1 MNTPESTLVHG
12 ATAIFQCDGVTA
24 CYDRIPVIFGI
35 DLELA
40 RGEVL
45 AILGP
50 NGAGKSSLLGSIAG
64 VVQGAG
70 RIELRGKQ
78 LGNLPAHAR
87 AAAGLAFVPEGRRNI
102 FPTLSVADNLKIGLR
117 LAPKSE
123 RDRIARFIVRLF
135 PSLEERIATSAAML
149 SGGEQ
154 QMLAISVALGRDPTL
169 LILDEPSQGLA
180 PSVLELLEDAL
191 AELRT
196 RDLAIILAEQNIDFA
211 SRLADRYI
219 VLSQGK
225 AVASGFRKDI
235 TDIDKI
241 AAAYFDVP
249 GAVNA

>member
-1 MNTPESTLVHG
+1 
-12 ATAIFQCDGVTA
+12 
-24 CYDRIPVIFGI
+24 
-35 DLELA
+35 
-40 RGEVL
+40 
-45 AILGP
+45 
-50 NGAGKSSLLGSIAG
+50 
-64 VVQGAG
+64 
-70 RIELRGKQ
+70 
-78 LGNLPAHAR
+78 
-87 AAAGLAFVPEGRRNI
+87 
-102 FPTLSVADNLKIGLR
+102 
-117 LAPKSE
+117 
-123 RDRIARFIVRLF
+123 
-135 PSLEERIATSAAML
+135 
-149 SGGEQ
+149 
-154 QMLAISVALGRDPTL
+154 
-169 LILDEPSQGLA
+169 LA

>member
-1 MNTPESTLVHG
+1 
-12 ATAIFQCDGVTA
+12 
-24 CYDRIPVIFGI
+24 
-35 DLELA
+35 
-40 RGEVL
+40 
-45 AILGP
+45 
-50 NGAGKSSLLGSIAG
+50 
-64 VVQGAG
+64 
-70 RIELRGKQ
+70 
-78 LGNLPAHAR
+78 
-87 AAAGLAFVPEGRRNI
+87 LAFVPEGRRNI